1 MICGLTSSRAKQCKD
16 TLAGFDIVYLFPF
29 VKYSRSQIITNINII
44 TTFPTTT
51 IFKFEVLNANL
62 SEDMS
67 EDGGGKF
74 YNQNLS
80 FDLSK
85 VDLID
90 NIELPRLT
98 NKDYC
103 AIVSDRNGLHRI
115 LGLRNGLITDLTKVT
130 GSGKGDFNGYKITM
144 EGREE
149 LSAFFID
156 DLEDAGFE
164 ISEDN
169 FLLLEDGSFLL
180 LENNERII
188 LE

>member
-1 MICGLTSSRAKQCKD
+1 MNCGLTSSRAKQCRD
-16 TLAGFDIVYLFPF
+16 TLGGFDIVYLFPF
-29 VKYSRSQIITNINII
+29 VKYSRSQVITNGNII

-51 IFKFEVLNANL
+51 IFKFEVLNASL
-62 SEDMS
+62 SEEQS

-74 YNQNLS
+74 YNQSLS
-80 FDLSK
+80 FDLAK

-98 NKDYC
+98 NKDYS

-115 LGLRNGLITDLTKVT
+115 LGLRNGLISELTKVT
-130 GSGKGDFNGYKITM
+130 GGGKGDFSGYKLTM
-144 EGREE
+144 EGQE
-149 LSAFFID
+149 AFTGLFID
-156 DLEDAGFE
+156 DLGDAGFE
-164 ISEDN
+164 TAEDN
-169 FLLLEDGSFLL
+169 FLLLENGEFIL

>member
-1 MICGLTSSRAKQCKD
+1 MICGLTQSRGKQCRD
-16 TLAGFDIVYLFPF
+16 TLGGFDIVYLFPY
-29 VKYSRSQIITNINII
+29 VKYSRSQITTNVNII

-51 IFKFEVLNANL
+51 IFKFNVLSGSL

-74 YNQNLS
+74 YTQSLS
-80 FDLSK
+80 FDLAK
-85 VDLID
+85 VGIVD

-115 LGLRNGLITDLTKVT
+115 LGFRNGLIADLTKVT
-130 GSGKGDFNGYKITM
+130 GGGKADFNGYRITM
-144 EGREE
+144 EGQE
-149 LSAFFID
+149 AFTGLFIN
-156 DLEDAGFE
+156 DLDDAGFE
-164 ISEDN
+164 VAEDN

-180 LENNERII
+180 LEDNERII

>member
-1 MICGLTSSRAKQCKD
+1 MNCGLTASRPKQCRD
-16 TLAGFDIVYLFPF
+16 TLGGFDVVDLFPF
-29 VKYSRSQIITNINII
+29 VKYSRSQITTNINII
-44 TTFPTTT
+44 TTFPATT
-51 IFKFEVLNANL
+51 IFKFEVLNGSL
-62 SEDMS
+62 SEEQS

-80 FDLSK
+80 FDLAK

-115 LGLRNGLITDLTKVT
+115 LGLRNGLITELTKVT
-130 GSGKGDFNGYKITM
+130 GGDKAGFNGYKLTM
-144 EGREE
+144 EGQE
-149 LSAFFID
+149 AFTGLFIN
-156 DLEDAGFE
+156 DLDDAGFE
-164 ISEDN
+164 VAEDN